1 MNIVDPPTLSLK
13 THKCDP
19 DMSTVTCLA
28 ILSSSKKQMVASNNA
43 IYNPQMSHF
52 RMLVRIFQ
60 MMAVNSCEL
69 CKKNYREQNTKVW
82 QKNSHFVF
90 QVLSLAASSI
100 LWKNDRRMF
109 LFSLRMSSVLIALE
123 TTRICPGL
131 FHPTNFSFP
140 NPPHFAA
147 NIFISKS
154 RLFIIP
160 HILAY

>member
-1 MNIVDPPTLSLK
+1 
-13 THKCDP
+13 
-19 DMSTVTCLA
+19 
-28 ILSSSKKQMVASNNA
+28 MVASNNA

-60 MMAVNSCEL
+60 MMVVNSCEL
-69 CKKNYREQNTKVW
+69 CRIFIIENKIQKCDKKTATVRSRCSPW
-82 QKNSHFVF
+82 LPPRS
-90 QVLSLAASSI
+90 

-109 LFSLRMSSVLIALE
+109 LFSPRMSSVLIALD

-140 NPPHFAA
+140 SPPRFAA